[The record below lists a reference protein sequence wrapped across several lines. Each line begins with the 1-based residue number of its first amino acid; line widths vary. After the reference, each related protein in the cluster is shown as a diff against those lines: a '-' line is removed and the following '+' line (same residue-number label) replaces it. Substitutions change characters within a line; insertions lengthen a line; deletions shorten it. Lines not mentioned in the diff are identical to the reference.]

1 MNRVTAVLLTL
12 SLAASGPACRKAA
25 TTTVSPG
32 VPVRTLKAERRDLEN
47 TLVVTGTLRPRAQ
60 VQLVA
65 EVSARLMRVLRDEG
79 ARVAKDEV
87 LADLDDTDYRLGL
100 DRARAAQA
108 VAEANQAHAVV
119 EKERADNLL
128 KTGGI
133 TDKDH
138 LAAQVG
144 LRVAEAALLQT
155 KAEVAIAAQQHARC
169 RIRAPFA
176 GRVAK
181 RFPDPGTLLA
191 PGAPVFTLV
200 DDAVL
205 EFRGSV
211 PSADF
216 GRARPGAAV
225 DITVDAVPG
234 LRARG
239 KIVRVTPLID
249 ERTRAFEIVAEVPGQ
264 KDLVGGLF
272 ARAAVRVGTISGAIV
287 VTPATL
293 IRDGSQPDRAEVFV
307 VRSGKAERQV
317 VNLGVEQADRIEVVS
332 GLKDGDVVVVDPPNA
347 LSSGAAVE
355 IQNGRNGGSR

>member
-12 SLAASGPACRKAA
+12 SLAASGSACRKAA

-32 VPVRTLKAERRDLEN
+32 VPVRTAKAERRDLEN
-47 TLVVTGTLRPRAQ
+47 TLFVTGTLRPRAQ

-79 ARVAKDEV
+79 ARVAKGEV
-87 LADLDDTDYRLGL
+87 LAELDDTDYRLGL

-128 KTGGI
+128 QTGGI

-144 LRVAEAALLQT
+144 LRVAEAALLQA

-225 DITVDAVPG
+225 EITVDAVPG

-272 ARAAVRVGTISGAIV
+272 ARAAVRVGTVTGAIV
-287 VTPATL
+287 VAPAVL

-307 VRSGKAERQV
+307 IRAGKAERV
-317 VNLGVEQADRIEVVS
+317 TVSLGVEQADRIEASERVAPAVIPAKIKIS
-332 GLKDGDVVVVDPPNA
+332 SERSPSLKMG
-347 LSSGAAVE
+347 
-355 IQNGRNGGSR
+355 